1 MRKIAISLFW
11 TICVCASFVFAV
23 INGSAG
29 ELGTAAM
36 QGAAAAV
43 ELCISAG
50 GMICLW
56 SGIMELM
63 RRAGMLASLTRALR
77 PLLGRMFPTAAS
89 DEAVFSSLCANVA
102 ANLLGL
108 GNAATP
114 AGIEAAKGINR
125 LSPDGRELCRLVVM
139 NTASIQ
145 LLPTTVAAVRA
156 AAGCQTPFDI
166 LPCVWLASIC
176 SVAVGLAVSWLLS
189 GRRT

>member
-1 MRKIAISLFW
+1 MFLQWLWFGMIAASLLWGTLTGQGNAVLPAALEGTRNAITISLQLLSGYLFFCGLIAIVNKLEIQQKF
-11 TICVCASFVFAV
+11 CHLARPV
-23 INGSAG
+23 ID
-29 ELGTAAM
+29 
-36 QGAAAAV
+36 
-43 ELCISAG
+43 
-50 GMICLW
+50 
-56 SGIMELM
+56 
-63 RRAGMLASLTRALR
+63 R
-77 PLLGRMFPTAAS
+77 LLGGRQDGKAAQ
-89 DEAVFSSLCANVA
+89 AVCMNLS